1 MARPS
6 VALLLLALPICTC
19 LQNGLGRKPPLGFN
33 TWNYFGCDINEEVV
47 MTAADRLVSL
57 GLVEAGY
64 TFLNLDDCWHT
75 RSRAPDN
82 SLQADPVK
90 FPSGIKAVAD
100 AVHAKGLTFGIYSD
114 AGFLTCAGYPGS
126 RYHEEQ
132 DAALFASWGVDYLK
146 YDNCFALSFD
156 IQERYVAMRDALN
169 KTGRPVYF
177 SMCNWGMSSP
187 WEWGPAVG
195 NSWRTDGDIAAN
207 WDAILRALDNGAAGL
222 GKYAG
227 PGGWN
232 DPDMLEVGVGTL
244 TLAQQRSHFALWA
257 LVKAPL
263 LIGAN
268 LATISSASLGILK
281 AKEVIAINQDDL
293 GVAGDIIFKEGPI
306 EIWAGP
312 LSNNE
317 RAVVLFNRHVT
328 GLSSRIRVTWA
339 QLGYTDKTLGSGF
352 KAAVRDLYAEQDLG
366 VFEDGFAAD
375 VEGHDCA
382 VLRIT
387 PAGRESKLA
396 ALTEGEGAS
405 GAAAAVHDN
414 TAIQSSR
421 RTPEFSCSC
430 SCSSPSGRDTV
441 GRAGVAVRVQPEP
454 PSGAFWRAVELLK
467 CLVSSWR
474 CSCQQAQAEQDVH
487 LPAQHQQHHRQPEQ
501 QQQVTWRPWQDPAA
515 VKVQAAKRAA
525 AEASQ
530 AAAGVTATRH
540 RRQRRAEVS
549 WSHKHAAGGLS
560 AA

>member
-1 MARPS
+1 MLWCYSHSSIRTSLILSLPCPS
-6 VALLLLALPICTC
+6 GVVNWQLLLPAT
-19 LQNGLGRKPPLGFN
+19 
-33 TWNYFGCDINEEVV
+33 
-47 MTAADRLVSL
+47 
-57 GLVEAGY
+57 
-64 TFLNLDDCWHT
+64 
-75 RSRAPDN
+75 
-82 SLQADPVK
+82 
-90 FPSGIKAVAD
+90 
-100 AVHAKGLTFGIYSD
+100 
-114 AGFLTCAGYPGS
+114 GFLCCAFEVAAV
-126 RYHEEQ
+126 RYM
-132 DAALFASWGVDYLK
+132 AYLVLCSCAL
-146 YDNCFALSFD
+146 
-156 IQERYVAMRDALN
+156 Q
-169 KTGRPVYF
+169 
-177 SMCNWGMSSP
+177 
-187 WEWGPAVG
+187 
-195 NSWRTDGDIAAN
+195 
-207 WDAILRALDNGAAGL
+207 
-222 GKYAG
+222 
-227 PGGWN
+227 
-232 DPDMLEVGVGTL
+232 
-244 TLAQQRSHFALWA
+244 
-257 LVKAPL
+257 
-263 LIGAN
+263 
-268 LATISSASLGILK
+268 
-281 AKEVIAINQDDL
+281 
-293 GVAGDIIFKEGPI
+293 EGPI